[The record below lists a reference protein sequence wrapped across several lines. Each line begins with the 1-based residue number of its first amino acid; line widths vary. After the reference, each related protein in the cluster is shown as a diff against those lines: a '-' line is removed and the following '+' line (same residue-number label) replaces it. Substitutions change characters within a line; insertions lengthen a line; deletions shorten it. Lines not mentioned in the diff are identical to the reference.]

1 MGMLTRKVTL
11 LPAYMTWQ
19 RSVIV
24 LTLTILMC
32 TASGMLA
39 MQKLR
44 SADPAE
50 NF

>member
-1 MGMLTRKVTL
+1 
-11 LPAYMTWQ
+11 MTWE
-19 RSVIV
+19 RSATV
-24 LTLTILMC
+24 LTLTIVMC
-32 TASGMLA
+32 MASGMLA

>member
-1 MGMLTRKVTL
+1 
-11 LPAYMTWQ
+11 MTWQ
-19 RSVIV
+19 RTVTV
-24 LTLTILMC
+24 LTLTIVMC
-32 TASGMLA
+32 AASGMLA